1 MPCLYVWQPC
11 PAREALIKADET
23 ADYTDKKDGTDE

>member
-1 MPCLYVWQPC
+1 LLTLLRKYHIK
-11 PAREALIKADET
+11 AALIKADET